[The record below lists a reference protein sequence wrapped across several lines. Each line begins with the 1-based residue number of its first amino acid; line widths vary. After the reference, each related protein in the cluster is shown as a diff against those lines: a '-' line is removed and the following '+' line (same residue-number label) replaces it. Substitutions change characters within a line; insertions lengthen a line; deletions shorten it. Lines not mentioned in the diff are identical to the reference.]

1 MTSPPSS
8 GCSSRCILGRKSS
21 YWFNLSGQVAR
32 LEALARLGDSTAIEE
47 EAATLLEYR
56 RTYVEPFAQRA
67 LGQARG
73 DRSLIEQALAR
84 FEELGLGW
92 HAEQTRALLTA

>member
-1 MTSPPSS
+1 MP
-8 GCSSRCILGRKSS
+8 
-21 YWFNLSGQVAR
+21 A
-32 LEALARLGDSTAIEE
+32 
-47 EAATLLEYR
+47 
-56 RTYVEPFAQRA
+56 EPFAQRA

-92 HAEQTRALLTA
+92 HAEQTRGLLTA